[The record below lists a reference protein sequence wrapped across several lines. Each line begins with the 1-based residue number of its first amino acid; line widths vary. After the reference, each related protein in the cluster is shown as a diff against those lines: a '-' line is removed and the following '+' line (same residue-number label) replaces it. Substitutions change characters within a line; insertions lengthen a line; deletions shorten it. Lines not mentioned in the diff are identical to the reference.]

1 MNIPRYVDTFEE
13 EAEVDIEAV
22 QMEIEQLEG
31 ELVKVQAEINQYL
44 NQLVK

>member
-1 MNIPRYVDTFEE
+1 
-13 EAEVDIEAV
+13 V
-22 QMEIEQLEG
+22 QKEIEQLEE